1 MVASDF
7 NANYGNS
14 VAGEKLADEQLDS
27 VKSMQAG
34 KRLIVTGCAVAVLGI
49 ILYCYFSFSAAFEVP
64 AAARESL
71 LLVGAGVV
79 LWFWGAIKY
88 FMAAICADARE
99 ELF

>member
-7 NANYGNS
+7 NTNHSNA
-14 VAGEKLADEQLDS
+14 VAGEQLADEQLDS
-27 VKSMQAG
+27 VQSMQAG
-34 KRLIVTGCAVAVLGI
+34 KRLVITGCIVAVLGI
-49 ILYCYFSFSAAFEVP
+49 VLHCYFSFSAAFEVP

-88 FMAAICADARE
+88 FTGAICADARE